1 MDYRNYQETTFRKI
15 FFLKV
20 HQFYKT
26 LKDIFNLR
34 LCLFNVRD
42 DSELKLFIKCKDD
55 FEFKFFLNKWSFLE
69 EQKLQNTVRKKYL

>member
-1 MDYRNYQETTFRKI
+1 MDYRNYQETEFKKKI
-15 FFLKV
+15 FFKSTSILQKS
-20 HQFYKT
+20 

-55 FEFKFFLNKWSFLE
+55 DFEFKFLKHMVFSEITKI
-69 EQKLQNTVRKKYL
+69 TKYS